1 MSPGA
6 QQRRLCSA
14 VADRN
19 VDFAIR
25 HVVSER
31 LSAVLE
37 RRGITQTELARA
49 SGVSRSCISRV
60 IARQRPISADA
71 LVRIC
76 LTLDV
81 DVNWLLGLRRG

>member
-1 MSPGA
+1 MTGA
-6 QQRRLCSA
+6 ERPALNSA
-14 VADRN
+14 VADKN
-19 VDFAIR
+19 VDHAIR
-25 HVVSER
+25 HVVSRR

-60 IARQRPISADA
+60 IAQQRPISSDA